1 MITTFEEWLNGIIQA
16 GELCS
21 DYENKVNK
29 AVSNKRLMDI
39 VLDANGV
46 SYLCEMSNKGFKL
59 PYEVITGRFNNF
71 INGKYVSSH
80 SRRGGIGYTS
90 EMFCRHNGKITA
102 RTTLLVLLGCD
113 CNVVVP
119 NNHIVRIYA
128 DENTSL
134 DVKCGLNSKAIVEYW
149 SSDLKVNT
157 DQIEYIRHE

>member
-80 SRRGGIGYTS
+80 SMKGKSGYTS
-90 EMFCRHNGKITA
+90 EMFCQYKGQINA
-102 RTTLLVLLGCD
+102 RTTLLVLLGCECD
-113 CNVVVP
+113 VIVP
-119 NNHIVRIYA
+119 DNKIVMIYA
-128 DENTSL
+128 DENTAF
-134 DVKCGLNSKAIVEYW
+134 DVKCGKNSKAIVEYW
-149 SSDLKVNT
+149 SSDTKVNT
-157 DQIEYIRHE
+157 DQIKYIRHE